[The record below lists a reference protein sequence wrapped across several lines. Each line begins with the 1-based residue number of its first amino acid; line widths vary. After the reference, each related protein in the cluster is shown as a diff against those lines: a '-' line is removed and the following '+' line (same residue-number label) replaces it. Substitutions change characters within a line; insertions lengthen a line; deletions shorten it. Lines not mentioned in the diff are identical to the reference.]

1 MEQNNLIEALSKN
14 VLDEQ
19 IVNAIQLLKDSDK
32 YYPNDQL
39 IQIANKTPM
48 NTSNKD
54 IRIDQAYFFALGQLY
69 QTHNSK
75 SLDLFI
81 EMMIKDFQ
89 SQYLKYKE
97 LHDNTKE
104 PYEKSTYYGLM
115 SAYSNI
121 VFDLSTLS
129 FVLLT
134 TSSLFSIS
142 LVSTISLSVMSSSF
156 FSS

>member
-1 MEQNNLIEALSKN
+1 MKQNNSIEELSQH
-14 VLDEQ
+14 VLDEK
-19 IVNAIQLLKDSDK
+19 IIDAIQLLKDFDK

-39 IQIANKTPM
+39 IQIANKTPI

-75 SLDLFI
+75 SFDLFI

-89 SQYLKYKE
+89 SQYLKFKE

-121 VFDLSTLS
+121 VFDLSKKKSELG
-129 FVLLT
+129 
-134 TSSLFSIS
+134 
-142 LVSTISLSVMSSSF
+142 
-156 FSS
+156 

>member
-19 IVNAIQLLKDSDK
+19 IVNAIQLLKDFDK

-39 IQIANKTPM
+39 IQIANSRPM
-48 NTSNKD
+48 N
-54 IRIDQAYFFALGQLY
+54 IDDKELKIERAYFFALGQLY

-75 SLDLFI
+75 VLDLFL
-81 EMMIKDFQ
+81 EMMIKDYH

-104 PYEKSTYYGLM
+104 AYEKSTYYGLM
-115 SAYSNI
+115 TAYSNI
-121 VFDLSTLS
+121 VFDLSKKKNKLG
-129 FVLLT
+129 
-134 TSSLFSIS
+134 
-142 LVSTISLSVMSSSF
+142 
-156 FSS
+156 